1 MIASSAVLEM
11 TWPPLSAVL
20 FSLLFSLAT
29 GVFFGAYP
37 ASKAAK
43 MQPIDAL
50 RYE

>member
-1 MIASSAVLEM
+1 MCIRDRV
-11 TWPPLSAVL
+11 
-20 FSLLFSLAT
+20 FSLLFSLAI

-43 MQPIDAL
+43 MQPIEAL